1 MTSYFFQILTGAKEY
16 TTSKRNG
23 CVKLRKE
30 DSGLGSEEPISVPTL
45 LQDAAAAY
53 PDVSH
58 HLFKDHFFSYF
69 KLFICF
75 TKWSRVSKLTK
86 NVKQISLV
94 LMWQIRFNPPD
105 FRPPFFVDFFNFL
118 KKYTWYKGL
127 HFDSWRTEVWHY
139 QEQNSKV
146 EINLSRWL
154 QISAW
159 HSLSILIS

>member
-58 HLFKDHFFSYF
+58 HLC
-69 KLFICF
+69 LFVFLIWASGRYCTLRPACF
-75 TKWSRVSKLTK
+75 LLAYPTWRLAQKCTESFI
-86 NVKQISLV
+86 ISLSTPISRAQND
-94 LMWQIRFNPPD
+94 L
-105 FRPPFFVDFFNFL
+105 
-118 KKYTWYKGL
+118 YTQRNTYNIAIGHGWVQTFKTS
-127 HFDSWRTEVWHY
+127 F
-139 QEQNSKV
+139 
-146 EINLSRWL
+146 
-154 QISAW
+154 
-159 HSLSILIS
+159 